1 MPIYEYKAYAQG
13 GAIRTG
19 IIDAD
24 TPREARQRLRREN
37 ILVKEL
43 KAKAGKGQRKVKGA
57 QPAKVSLRDRLQSLR
72 SRPSGP
78 RGRDLETVAAITRQL
93 GTLLGAGIPLA
104 EALNA
109 IV

>member
-1 MPIYEYKAYAQG
+1 MPIYEYKAYVQG
-13 GAIRTG
+13 GALRTG

-24 TPREARQRLRREN
+24 TPREARQRLRRDN

-43 KAKAGKGQRKVKGA
+43 KTKSKLRKVRGA
-57 QPAKVSLRDRLQSLR
+57 APVKATFAERVQSLR

-104 EALNA
+104 
-109 IV
+109 